1 MHTNFSPFHWR
12 NRRQAPRSFLV
23 LMHSGKTLT
32 MLALRRLQRWH
43 IKHPSRIRRRHTLH
57 QLNSPDAVSSPSL
70 RRGVMIWFLRNCF
83 PQSRS
88 QSTKL
93 LNLVISSKISCKSTS
108 LILFVRLGI
117 NVFASSALSQHKLAA
132 APRYRSARPRPMDV
146 VEKV

>member
-1 MHTNFSPFHWR
+1 MHTNFSPLPSR
-12 NRRQAPRSFLV
+12 NRRQTPRSFLV
-23 LMHSGKTLT
+23 LMHSDRTLT

-57 QLNSPDAVSSPSL
+57 QLNSPDAVSFPSL
-70 RRGVMIWFLRNCF
+70 RRGVMISFLRDCF
-83 PQSRS
+83 PQSWS

-132 APRYRSARPRPMDV
+132 PPGIVQRVPAPTDV
-146 VEKV
+146 VEVV